1 MKTLIDKGS
10 TPLPI
15 FGKSGDPTAILT
27 AYGYCLIDPDDEIA
41 KTEGFGLGCAGLM
54 VITKI
59 FVVGLSLGTGI
70 PGGHFWAP
78 LYVGCAASHFFTEI
92 VSKFN
97 RRFGFGKV
105 LSMYPCVSVL
115 CIMGST
121 HIVTY
126 RAHLAIMLILTLTI
140 KAFSAESGN
149 SSVYDSSGDYSAI
162 FPLLVVASFIPLM
175 FTRSIIFYKK
185 QRCRGDI
192 IASPEVLCEPRKE
205 GTPEYPIR
213 NDIEYESD
221 FSGDNGSSYEID
233 YQNEEQEDPSIVSV
247 GKLGDF
253 EDLKKSERVETTAG
267 TLSDTS
273 SGSLPKLSGRPVSLS
288 SGPNVSSLHL
298 VETYQRPT
306 AQSYRQVKSGNE
318 DQNSTS
324 GFSNSSAT
332 QSVQQISS
340 KKRAMYAR
348 SNSIERQVR
357 DNSIERSIQPPSPR
371 DNNSH
376 GKKLTRVN
384 SFGEIYDFQPS
395 LMHQARQRVSTASH
409 YSNQSNSSK
418 KKCHGKAN
426 LSSSIPDAV
435 SLEDQVQFIG
445 ELTSE
450 DAERT
455 FSSITNMSHSP
466 PASNSIQR

>member
-233 YQNEEQEDPSIVSV
+233 YQNEEQGDPSIVSV

-306 AQSYRQVKSGNE
+306 AQSYRQVKSGIE
-318 DQNSTS
+318 DINSTS

-348 SNSIERQVR
+348 SNSIERHVR
-357 DNSIERSIQPPSPR
+357 DNSIERSIQSPSPR